1 MPCLIQ
7 PVVPAGSMAAMRQPA
22 LDRDDLR
29 LRTWRAEDASAVAE
43 AYADPAIQR
52 WHARVMTPDE
62 ATEWIAQW
70 PRRWAEESGAGWAV
84 VRGGQIA
91 GQISLRRIDLADG
104 IAEISYWTLPA
115 DRGHGVAARSLAMVS
130 EWSFAD
136 LGLHR
141 LEVFH
146 STQNEPSCRVATKAG
161 FPAEGTKRSEAL
173 HPDGW
178 HDMHMHARVAGD

>member
-1 MPCLIQ
+1 MPRLIQ
-7 PVVPAGSMAAMRQPA
+7 PVVPAGSMAAIQQPT

-29 LRTWRAEDASAVAE
+29 LRAWRAEDATLVAE

-52 WHARVMTPDE
+52 WHARVMTLDE
-62 ATEWIAQW
+62 AAEWIAQW

-84 VRGGQIA
+84 VRGGQVS
-91 GQISLRRIDLADG
+91 GQISLRRISLADG
-104 IAEISYWTLPA
+104 VAEISYWTLPA
-115 DRGHGVAARSLAMVS
+115 ARGHGMATRSLAMVS

-146 STQNEPSCRVATKAG
+146 STRNDPSCRVATKAG

-178 HDMHMHARVAGD
+178 HDMHMHARIAGD